1 MTPTLPVIT
10 GNFAPYRLIM
20 RDTDTWEPS
29 FQDVVERRY
38 DFGRLHR
45 ISTGV
50 DVGILPFSML
60 VCFDGTLAIP
70 LTGPPDPD
78 KALSIFNRTLSEM
91 LIGGLYCEAMSPD
104 DLFWGEASHKAYV
117 RHNGY
122 ARGLHSSRCIALRTR
137 TAGSLEILDILQPER
152 VTVENFHE
160 AIFLGRDRLKGI
172 EADISSTLLYGC
184 TFFARGQW
192 SEALLHLWT
201 TAEQILS
208 QIWTDDF
215 VDSSRIDGISSR
227 KRKDFLEDTRTWS
240 ASTIIEVLYQTG
252 KIDDETYSL
261 LDAARRARNS
271 FAHRATRVCKEQ
283 AKSALEASI
292 RMAALRLQGTKAEF
306 KPEDIVEMVEGRN
319 RGGMGW
325 SLRKPDPTNERAVAC
340 LPIPPVPS
348 FPEWGDKPYEIIDEL
363 CFIPIEENQ
372 KIIDQQRLQ

>member
-1 MTPTLPVIT
+1 
-10 GNFAPYRLIM
+10 
-20 RDTDTWEPS
+20 
-29 FQDVVERRY
+29 
-38 DFGRLHR
+38 
-45 ISTGV
+45 
-50 DVGILPFSML
+50 
-60 VCFDGTLAIP
+60 
-70 LTGPPDPD
+70 
-78 KALSIFNRTLSEM
+78 
-91 LIGGLYCEAMSPD
+91 
-104 DLFWGEASHKAYV
+104 
-117 RHNGY
+117 
-122 ARGLHSSRCIALRTR
+122 
-137 TAGSLEILDILQPER
+137 LDILQPER

-348 FPEWGDKPYEIIDEL
+348 FPEWGVNPYEIIDEL